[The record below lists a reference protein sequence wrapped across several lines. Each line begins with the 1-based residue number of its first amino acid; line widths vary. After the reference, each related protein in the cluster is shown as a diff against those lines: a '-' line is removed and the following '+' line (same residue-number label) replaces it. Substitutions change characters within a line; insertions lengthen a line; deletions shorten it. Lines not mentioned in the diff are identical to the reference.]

1 MKKSVIIFEGKKPVL
16 EIEFASNSVTPS
28 NVLDDTLVD
37 QGPPLSVFG
46 LVEHQAG
53 SVAFLTMDFPLL
65 KDDIMI
71 SG

>member
-1 MKKSVIIFEGKKPVL
+1 VISFKEKKPVF
-16 EIEFASNSVTPS
+16 EIEFVSNRVTPC
-28 NVLDDTLVD
+28 NGLDDKHLD